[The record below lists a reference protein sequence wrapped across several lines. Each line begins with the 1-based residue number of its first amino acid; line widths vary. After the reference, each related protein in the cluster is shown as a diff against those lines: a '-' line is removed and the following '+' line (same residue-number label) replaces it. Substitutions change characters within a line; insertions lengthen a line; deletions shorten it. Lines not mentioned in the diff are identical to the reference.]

1 MRFLWVILLFLLSTL
16 ASAQMPTV
24 HLKISGHSLS
34 AEVAYTQKNRIRGLM
49 YRKSIDKNSGM
60 LFVFPESS
68 RHNMWMANTSIPL
81 SVAFLDKDGIILNIS
96 YMLPQTKTKHSP
108 ISAAKYAL
116 EMNLGWF
123 KARKIKKGER
133 VTGLEKA
140 PDAK

>member
-16 ASAQMPTV
+16 VNAEMPTV

-60 LFVFPESS
+60 LFVFPESCG
-68 RHNMWMANTSIPL
+68 HNMWMANTNIPL
-81 SVAFLDKDGIILNIS
+81 SIAFLDKSGAILNIS
-96 YMLPQTKTKHSP
+96 YMLPHTKTKHSP

-123 KARKIKKGER
+123 KARKIKTGEQ
-133 VTGLEKA
+133 VMGLEKA

>member
-1 MRFLWVILLFLLSTL
+1 MRFLWVILLFLLPAL

-49 YRKSIDKNSGM
+49 YRKSIAKNSGM
-60 LFVFPESS
+60 LFIFPESS

-96 YMLPQTKTKHSP
+96 YMLPQTKTKHSS

-140 PDAK
+140 PEAK